1 MIVCI
6 GNALVDTLQ
15 QIDEN
20 IIEKLDLNKARMTL
34 VDKERSNFLL
44 ENMPN
49 PTYAAGGSAANT
61 AYWISVLGGQA
72 GFIGKVSNDD
82 LGKQFKSS
90 LSEHGLE
97 DLTVYEEGDDQTGLC
112 AIFITPDGE
121 RTMNTYLGAGAQL
134 SMSDLNEQAIN
145 KCNILYMEGYLWD
158 RLPSKEAFMYA
169 SNVNKLSGGK
179 NALSLSDVFC
189 VEAHRDSF
197 LDLIK
202 DNIDIVFC
210 NEDELN
216 TLTKQNSV
224 EESIKFVNKY
234 FPNLDQLICTL
245 GPKGVLVIKN
255 KTEYFYEATE
265 AEVVD
270 KTGAGDYFAA
280 GYLYGIEND
289 LSIEDTALIANKSAA
304 HVISEIGV
312 RPEKPFRL

>member
-90 LSEHGLE
+90 LSEHGLK

-145 KCNILYMEGYLWD
+145 KCNIFYMEGYLWD

-169 SNVNKLSGGK
+169 SNINKLSGGK

-224 EESIKFVNKY
+224 EESVKFVNKY

-289 LSIEDTALIANKSAA
+289 FSIEDAALIANKSAA

-312 RPEKPFRL
+312 RPEKPFSL

>member
-1 MIVCI
+1 M
-6 GNALVDTLQ
+6 DTLQ

-49 PTYAAGGSAANT
+49 PIYAAGGSAANT

-202 DNIDIVFC
+202 ENIDYVFC
-210 NEDELN
+210 NEDELKAL
-216 TLTKQNSV
+216 TLQDTAEKSFKFFEENFTKL
-224 EESIKFVNKY
+224 E
-234 FPNLDQLICTL
+234 QLICTL
-245 GPKGVLVIKN
+245 GSKGAIVLKDN
-255 KTEYFYEATE
+255 KEYFFEATE
-265 AEVVD
+265 ANVID
-270 KTGAGDYFAA
+270 KTGAGDFFAA
-280 GYLYGIEND
+280 GYLYGLQKNLTIDESAN
-289 LSIEDTALIANKSAA
+289 LANKSAA

-312 RPEKPFRL
+312 RPEKDFS

>member
-49 PTYAAGGSAANT
+49 PTYSAGGSAANT

-202 DNIDIVFC
+202 ENIDFVFC
-210 NEDELN
+210 NEDELKAL
-216 TLTKQNSV
+216 TLQDTVEKSFKFFEENFTKL
-224 EESIKFVNKY
+224 E
-234 FPNLDQLICTL
+234 QLICTL
-245 GPKGVLVIKN
+245 GSKGAIVLKDN
-255 KTEYFYEATE
+255 KEYFFEATE
-265 AEVVD
+265 ANVID
-270 KTGAGDYFAA
+270 KTGAGDFFAA
-280 GYLYGIEND
+280 GYLYGLQKNLTIDESAN
-289 LSIEDTALIANKSAA
+289 LANKSAA

-312 RPEKPFRL
+312 RPEKDFS

>member
-20 IIEKLDLNKARMTL
+20 IIEKLNLNKARMTL
-34 VDKERSNFLL
+34 VDKDRSNFLL

-82 LGKQFKSS
+82 LGNQFKSS

-202 DNIDIVFC
+202 ENIDYVFC
-210 NEDELN
+210 NEDELKAL
-216 TLTKQNSV
+216 TLQDTAEKSFKFF
-224 EESIKFVNKY
+224 EEN
-234 FPNLDQLICTL
+234 FPKLEQLICTL
-245 GPKGVLVIKN
+245 GSKGAIVIKDN
-255 KTEYFYEATE
+255 KEYFFEATE
-265 AEVVD
+265 ANVID
-270 KTGAGDYFAA
+270 KTGAGDFFAA
-280 GYLYGIEND
+280 GYLYGLQKNLTIDESANF
-289 LSIEDTALIANKSAA
+289 ANKSAA

-312 RPEKPFRL
+312 RPEKNFS

>member
-1 MIVCI
+1 
-6 GNALVDTLQ
+6 
-15 QIDEN
+15 
-20 IIEKLDLNKARMTL
+20 
-34 VDKERSNFLL
+34 
-44 ENMPN
+44 
-49 PTYAAGGSAANT
+49 
-61 AYWISVLGGQA
+61 
-72 GFIGKVSNDD
+72 
-82 LGKQFKSS
+82 
-90 LSEHGLE
+90 
-97 DLTVYEEGDDQTGLC
+97 
-112 AIFITPDGE
+112 
-121 RTMNTYLGAGAQL
+121 
-134 SMSDLNEQAIN
+134 MSDLNEQAIN

-224 EESIKFVNKY
+224 EESVKFVNKY

-245 GPKGVLVIKN
+245 GPKGALVIKN

-265 AEVVD
+265 TEVVD

-289 LSIEDTALIANKSAA
+289 FSIEDAALIANKSAA
-304 HVISEIGV
+304 YVISEIGV
-312 RPEKPFRL
+312 RPEKPFSL

>member
-202 DNIDIVFC
+202 ENIDYVFC
-210 NEDELN
+210 NEDELKAL
-216 TLTKQNSV
+216 TLQDTAEKSFKFFEENFTKL
-224 EESIKFVNKY
+224 E
-234 FPNLDQLICTL
+234 QLICTL
-245 GPKGVLVIKN
+245 GSKGAIVLKDN
-255 KTEYFYEATE
+255 KEYFFEATE
-265 AEVVD
+265 ANVID
-270 KTGAGDYFAA
+270 KTGAGDFFAA
-280 GYLYGIEND
+280 GYLYGLQKNLTIDKSAN
-289 LSIEDTALIANKSAA
+289 LANKSAA

-312 RPEKPFRL
+312 RPEKDFS

>member
-90 LSEHGLE
+90 LSEHGLK

-224 EESIKFVNKY
+224 EESVKFVNKY

-265 AEVVD
+265 TEVVD

-289 LSIEDTALIANKSAA
+289 FSIEDAALIANKSAA

-312 RPEKPFRL
+312 RPEKPFSL

>member
-20 IIEKLDLNKARMTL
+20 IIEKLNLNKARMTL
-34 VDKERSNFLL
+34 VDKDRSNFLL

-61 AYWISVLGGQA
+61 AYWISALGGQA

-90 LSEHGLE
+90 LSDHGLE

-169 SNVNKLSGGK
+169 SNINKLSGGK

-189 VEAHRDSF
+189 VEAHRESF

-224 EESIKFVNKY
+224 EESVKFVNKY

-265 AEVVD
+265 TEVVD

-289 LSIEDTALIANKSAA
+289 FSIEDAALIANKSAA

-312 RPEKPFRL
+312 RPEKPFSL

>member
-49 PTYAAGGSAANT
+49 PTYSAGGSAANT

-145 KCNILYMEGYLWD
+145 NCNILYMEGYLWD

-202 DNIDIVFC
+202 ENIDYVFC
-210 NEDELN
+210 NEDELKAL
-216 TLTKQNSV
+216 TLQDTAEKSFKFFEENFTKL
-224 EESIKFVNKY
+224 E
-234 FPNLDQLICTL
+234 QLICTL
-245 GPKGVLVIKN
+245 GSKGAIVLKDN
-255 KTEYFYEATE
+255 KEYFFEATE
-265 AEVVD
+265 ANVID
-270 KTGAGDYFAA
+270 KTGAGDFFAA
-280 GYLYGIEND
+280 GYLYGLQKNLTIDESAN
-289 LSIEDTALIANKSAA
+289 LANKSAA

-312 RPEKPFRL
+312 RPEKDFS

>member
-216 TLTKQNSV
+216 TLAKQNSV
-224 EESIKFVNKY
+224 EESVKFVNKY

-245 GPKGVLVIKN
+245 GPKGALVIKN

-289 LSIEDTALIANKSAA
+289 FSIEDAALIANKSAA
-304 HVISEIGV
+304 YVISEIGV
-312 RPEKPFRL
+312 RPEKPFSL

>member
-90 LSEHGLE
+90 LSEHGLK

-202 DNIDIVFC
+202 ENIDYVFC
-210 NEDELN
+210 NEDELKAL
-216 TLTKQNSV
+216 TLQDTAEKSFKFFEENFTKL
-224 EESIKFVNKY
+224 E
-234 FPNLDQLICTL
+234 QLICTL
-245 GPKGVLVIKN
+245 GSKGAIVLKDN
-255 KTEYFYEATE
+255 KEYFFEATE
-265 AEVVD
+265 ANVID
-270 KTGAGDYFAA
+270 KTGAGDFFAA
-280 GYLYGIEND
+280 GYLYGLQKNLTIDESAN
-289 LSIEDTALIANKSAA
+289 LANKSAA

-312 RPEKPFRL
+312 RPEKDFS